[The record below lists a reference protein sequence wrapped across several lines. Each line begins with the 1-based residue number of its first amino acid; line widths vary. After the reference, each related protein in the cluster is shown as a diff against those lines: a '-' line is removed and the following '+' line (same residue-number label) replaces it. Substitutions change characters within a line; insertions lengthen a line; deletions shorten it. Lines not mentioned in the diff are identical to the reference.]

1 MSMMKE
7 HIDNKVEELAKA
19 LDMPFDTMMDWF
31 IIKVV
36 NSKEDLGRTIK
47 DLAKCYNRTYDDVF
61 DYVLLCMALMPDRDP
76 VQTVFE
82 FFKESTLENIRVAQN
97 ELGYELIHGRRM
109 Q

>member
-7 HIDNKVEELAKA
+7 HIDNKVEELAEA

-47 DLAKCYNRTYDDVF
+47 YVAEFFNRTYDDVF

-76 VQTVFE
+76 VDTAFE
-82 FFKESTLENIRVAQN
+82 FLTEKDSKMAREE
-97 ELGYELIHGRRM
+97 GRM
-109 Q
+109 N

>member
-7 HIDNKVEELAKA
+7 HIDNKVEELAEA

-36 NSKEDLGRTIK
+36 NSKEELWRTIK
-47 DLAKCYNRTYDDVF
+47 YVAEFFNRTYDDVF

-76 VQTVFE
+76 VDTAFE
-82 FFKESTLENIRVAQN
+82 FLTEKDSKMAREE
-97 ELGYELIHGRRM
+97 GRM
-109 Q
+109 N

>member
-7 HIDNKVEELAKA
+7 HIDNKVEELAEA

-36 NSKEDLGRTIK
+36 NSKEDLWSTIK
-47 DLAKCYNRTYDDVF
+47 YVAEFFNRTYDDVF

-76 VQTVFE
+76 VDTAFE
-82 FFKESTLENIRVAQN
+82 FLTEKDSKMAREE
-97 ELGYELIHGRRM
+97 GRM
-109 Q
+109 N

>member
-7 HIDNKVEELAKA
+7 HIDNKVEKLAEA

-36 NSKEDLGRTIK
+36 NSEEALGKRINFIAEFF
-47 DLAKCYNRTYDDVF
+47 DRTYDDVF
-61 DYVLLCMALMPDRDP
+61 DYVILCMALMPDRNP
-76 VQTVFE
+76 LETTFE
-82 FFKESTLENIRVAQN
+82 FLAEKDPK
-97 ELGYELIHGRRM
+97 RRM

>member
-47 DLAKCYNRTYDDVF
+47 YVAEFFNRTYDDVF

-76 VQTVFE
+76 LETAFE
-82 FFKESTLENIRVAQN
+82 FLAEKDPKMSRPE
-97 ELGYELIHGRRM
+97 RRT

>member
-1 MSMMKE
+1 MTKE
-7 HIDNKVEELAKA
+7 HIDNKVEELAEA

-36 NSKEDLGRTIK
+36 NSEEDLGGRIK
-47 DLAKCYNRTYDDVF
+47 ELADYMLRSYDEVF

-76 VQTVFE
+76 VDTAFE
-82 FFKESTLENIRVAQN
+82 FLTEKESKIVRAE
-97 ELGYELIHGRRM
+97 GRM